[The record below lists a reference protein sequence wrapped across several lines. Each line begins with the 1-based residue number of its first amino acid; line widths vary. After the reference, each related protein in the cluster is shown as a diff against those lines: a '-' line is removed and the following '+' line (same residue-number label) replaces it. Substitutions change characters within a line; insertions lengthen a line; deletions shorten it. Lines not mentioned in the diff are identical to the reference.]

1 MRGVI
6 VSVIIAAVMI
16 SGSILYSIGI
26 RKISEELGSINDGI
40 MICLT
45 DENYEGAKDE
55 LIKLIEYLE
64 RNSTMLAATGNHE
77 EFNKIE
83 INIYEMSGYINGR
96 QKTDAVSRCKVLD
109 FLFEHIPKNY
119 ELKLENIL

>member
-6 VSVIIAAVMI
+6 VSAVIAVAI
-16 SGSILYSIGI
+16 VAGSVLYSLGI
-26 RKISEELGSINDGI
+26 RNISDELISINNGI

-45 DENYEGAKDE
+45 DENYDGAKDE
-55 LIKLIEYLE
+55 LIRLIEYLE
-64 RNSTMLAATGNHE
+64 RNSTMLATTGNHE

-83 INIYEMSGYINGR
+83 INIYEMSGYINGK
-96 QKTDAVSRCKVLD
+96 QKTDAISRCKVLD
-109 FLFEHIPKNY
+109 FLFNHIPKNY